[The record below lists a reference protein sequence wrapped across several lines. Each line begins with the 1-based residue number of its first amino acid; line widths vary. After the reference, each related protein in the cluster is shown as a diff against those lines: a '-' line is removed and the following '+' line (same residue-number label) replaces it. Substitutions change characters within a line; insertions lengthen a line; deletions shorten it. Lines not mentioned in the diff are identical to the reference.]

1 VRRFLICLILSE
13 LAAMPVAAG
22 LRRESEPNHNAGSA
36 QPVAVPA
43 TVGGKISVAGDVDV
57 YAVAL
62 QAGQT
67 LTADILARGFRA
79 GVNPGSQLTAVLEI
93 LDSSGSSVLAS
104 DQSAGDFDDPFVS
117 FQAATAGRY
126 LVSVRDVDPG
136 AGGNGFT
143 YLLSLE
149 VDPNDTFDA
158 ATPLLPPEIPSV
170 DALIYPAGDLD
181 YYRFVGAA
189 GQIASLEI
197 DSAVFNPVQPAAKI
211 VLSLYD
217 PAHNLVAQDAYTAA
231 DPSDPFLQVTLPQS
245 GIYTILVRELRVFV
259 GTENTFYQLSVEL
272 GSAAGNDTF
281 ATAMPVTLP
290 RAVSG
295 LVSPAAD
302 VDHFRF
308 DLPESLTLRADVDA
322 QQDLQSRLAGTVA
335 VHDAS
340 GPLASNAS
348 PPDPFLS
355 LSLPAGGY
363 SVSLSGPCVGSGCLS
378 QDSYYV
384 VYLDA
389 DEDGDALVMP
399 ADNCPNAF
407 NPGQTD
413 AEGDGVGD
421 ACDNCPLTF
430 NPDQRDTDGDGLG
443 DACPCQGPP
452 PEVATDLAFFDGQ
465 TVFWSPN
472 PGATAYNLYSGTL
485 GGVWSFNHVCHSAGL
500 TYPAA
505 SVPDQPPLGGGV
517 YFLVA
522 GVNPCGEGSLGK
534 TSSGLERP
542 NSSPCP

>member
-1 VRRFLICLILSE
+1 
-13 LAAMPVAAG
+13 MPAAAG

-36 QPVAVPA
+36 QPVAAPG
-43 TVGGKISVAGDVDV
+43 TVGGKISFAGDVDV

-79 GVNPGSQLTAVLEI
+79 DVNPGSQLTAVLEV
-93 LDSSGSSVLAS
+93 LDSSGTSVLAS

-149 VDPNDTFDA
+149 VDPNGTFDA

-170 DALIYPAGDLD
+170 DALIFPAGDLD
-181 YYRFVGAA
+181 YYRFAGAA

-217 PAHNLVAQDAYTAA
+217 PARNLLAQDAYTAA
-231 DPSDPFLQVTLPQS
+231 DPSDPFLQVTLPES

-272 GSAAGNDTF
+272 GPAAGNDTF

-295 LVSPAAD
+295 LISPTGD
-302 VDHFRF
+302 LDHFRF
-308 DLPESLTLRADVDA
+308 ALPAAATLHADVDA
-322 QQDLQSRLAGTVA
+322 REELQSLLVGSLAFN
-335 VHDAS
+335 DAN
-340 GPLASNAS
+340 GILASNAAS
-348 PPDPFLS
+348 PDPL
-355 LSLPAGGY
+355 LNGVLPAGEY
-363 SVSLSGPCVGSGCLS
+363 SASLQGPCAGSGCLT
-378 QDSYYV
+378 QDSYYIL
-384 VYLDA
+384 YLDA
-389 DEDGDALVMP
+389 DEDGDGLVLP
-399 ADNCPNAF
+399 GDNCPGAF

-413 AEGDGVGD
+413 ADGDGVGD

-430 NPDQRDTDGDGLG
+430 NPDQRDADSDGLG

-452 PEVATDLAFFDGQ
+452 PEVATDLTFSDGQ
-465 TVFWSPN
+465 TVFWSPF

-485 GGVWSFNHVCHSAGL
+485 GGAWSFNHVCRLPGL

-505 SVPDQPPLGGGV
+505 PAPDNPPSGAGV

-522 GVNPCGEGSLGK
+522 GVNPCGEGSLGT
-534 TSSGLERP
+534 TSSVQERP
-542 NSSPCP
+542 NPSPCP

>member
-1 VRRFLICLILSE
+1 
-13 LAAMPVAAG
+13 MPAAAG
-22 LRRESEPNHNAGSA
+22 LRREIEPNHNAVSA
-36 QPVAVPA
+36 QPVAAPG

-62 QAGQT
+62 EAGQT

-79 GVNPGSQLTAVLEI
+79 DVNPGSQLTAVLEI
-93 LDSSGSSVLAS
+93 LDSSGTSVLAS

-136 AGGNGFT
+136 AGGIGFT

-149 VDPNDTFDA
+149 VDPNGTFDA

-170 DALIYPAGDLD
+170 DALIFPAGDLD
-181 YYRFVGAA
+181 YYRFAGVA

-217 PAHNLVAQDAYTAA
+217 PAHNLLAQDAYTSA
-231 DPSDPFLQVTLPQS
+231 DPNDPFLQVTLPQS

-272 GSAAGNDTF
+272 GPAAGNDTF
-281 ATAMPVTLP
+281 PTGMPVFLP

-295 LVSPAAD
+295 LVSPAGD

-322 QQDLQSRLAGTVA
+322 QQDLQSRLAGMVA

-340 GPLASNAS
+340 GPLASSAS
-348 PPDPFLS
+348 APDPFLS

-363 SVSLSGPCVGSGCLS
+363 SVSLSGPCLGSGCLS
-378 QDSYYV
+378 EDSYYV
-384 VYLDA
+384 LYLDA

-399 ADNCPNAF
+399 ADNCPKAF
-407 NPGQTD
+407 NPGQSD
-413 AEGDGVGD
+413 ADADGAGD
-421 ACDNCPLTF
+421 ACDNCPSIF

-443 DACPCQGPP
+443 DACPCLGPP
-452 PEVATDLAFFDGQ
+452 PEAATDLFFYDSQ
-465 TVFWSPN
+465 TLLWSPL
-472 PGATAYNLYSGTL
+472 PGAATTYNLYSGTISRP
-485 GGVWSFNHVCHSAGL
+485 WSFNQVCRTPGL
-500 TYPAA
+500 TYPGAP
-505 SVPDQPPLGGGV
+505 VPDVPPLGSAI
-517 YFLVA
+517 YLLVS
-522 GVNPCGEGSLGK
+522 GVNPCGEGSLGT
-534 TSSGLERP
+534 TSSVQERP
-542 NSSPCP
+542 NPSPCP